1 MTTFRAWLERW
12 RRCGNFRQCACA
24 IIDFGWALA
33 HVLWVCRISVASVAL
48 GLLLF
53 NYAPQARD
61 LFRDVAG
68 HLNGTKLEPSIPLN
82 IVYAGGLWLTTL
94 LFWSIPVHTMA
105 RWSIRLYVRFR
116 PAGGL
121 PAVSTANLPKRN
133 QNLSCDQLWAAE
145 PYWRRVF
152 LITWVPRVLGALCF
166 ADLAYGL
173 YLTTGESFDPTIVR
187 TAQLTNT
194 QLYITVVVLV
204 LGVLAYALYVM
215 RHRLFAFL
223 NRRLRTTRFA
233 GAPLGIP
240 GVVGAI
246 AASAILLLFFFF
258 PQWSN
263 YQGRVVLAPL
273 VLGGWVPLLTFL
285 TAQSY
290 RCRIPVLTAITG
302 VAIVFSWWHDEHLVR
317 VLNQAPARDNPLT
330 FDQAVETWERTNNC
344 QGAPGNCPQP
354 IVVAAAGGA
363 SRAAFTMAS
372 TLGLFMDATCVPD
385 KPDDPA
391 KAVPCGGHPV
401 FSDRVFAISAVSGAA
416 VGAAVFAAALR
427 EYQDFPT
434 ASISPCKAMPRF
446 WWFWFRAEQPQ
457 SWRQCM
463 QAILANDFLAPAVLG
478 LAFRDQVPFAN
489 VLLEDRAAVLEDA
502 WSTTFGS
509 MVLPGLSRD
518 DANARGMDASFDAL
532 LPRASGPW
540 RPLLVLNGTS
550 TASGRRIVTSHL
562 PIGNGAH
569 PLFSDSYEM
578 RDLLTGAN
586 AGHKP
591 AVSIRLSTAALDSA
605 RFPLISPPGVIR
617 DRDGNFIDRV
627 VDGGYFENYGITSAT
642 EIAQALHDK
651 GLHPAILE
659 ITNDPI
665 SRRRIEQ
672 LDGNGD
678 LKPLLPE
685 DTEKLWLLDVS
696 APFLALYNTRS
707 SRGDLAVMQ
716 TGQASHD
723 SSNPIPFSQ
732 VTVYGE
738 PVDGAAN
745 ASSAQERPAK
755 YKDVSMSWW
764 MSKPMQEYIDWQL
777 VDPTL
782 SCGLQQKMLRRLCDW
797 LKPLAGTD
805 DGLAAR
811 CNSGL
816 DKSFTARPQLPPGCP
831 KS

>member
-1 MTTFRAWLERW
+1 MV
-12 RRCGNFRQCACA
+12 
-24 IIDFGWALA
+24 DFGWALA

-48 GLLLF
+48 GGLLF

-68 HLNGTKLEPSIPLN
+68 HLNGTKLEPSLLRN
-82 IVYAGGLWLTTL
+82 IVYAVGLWVTTL

-105 RWSIRLYVRFR
+105 RWSINLYVRFR
-116 PAGGL
+116 PTGGL
-121 PAVSTANLPKRN
+121 PEVSTSDLPQRDP
-133 QNLSCDQLWAAE
+133 NLSCNQIWATE

-173 YLTTGESFDPTIVR
+173 YLTTGESFDPTIIR
-187 TAQLTNT
+187 TAELTNT
-194 QLYITVVVLV
+194 QLYITVAVLL

-215 RHRLFAFL
+215 R
-223 NRRLRTTRFA
+223 RRLSTRFG

-240 GVVGAI
+240 GIVGALL
-246 AASAILLLFFFF
+246 ASGTLLLFFFF

-290 RCRIPVLTAITG
+290 RYRIPVLTAIAG
-302 VAIVFSWWHDEHLVR
+302 AAIVFSWWHDEHLVR
-317 VLNQAPARDNPLT
+317 VLNQAPERDNPLT
-330 FDQAVETWERTNNC
+330 FDQAIETWERTNNC
-344 QGAPGNCPQP
+344 HGAPDNCPQP

-401 FSDRVFAISAVSGAA
+401 FSDRVFAISAVSGGAL
-416 VGAAVFAAALR
+416 GAAVFAAALR

-434 ASISPCKAMPRF
+434 ASVSPCKDTSQF
-446 WWFWFRAEQPQ
+446 WFRSRFWFRAGQPQ

-463 QAILANDFLAPAVLG
+463 QAILADDFLAPAVLG
-478 LAFRDQVPFAN
+478 LAFRDQVPLAN
-489 VLLEDRAAVLEDA
+489 VWMEDRAAVLEDA
-502 WSTTFGS
+502 WSITFRS
-509 MVLPGLSRD
+509 MILPVLSD
-518 DANARGMDASFDAL
+518 EAANARGMDATFDAL
-532 LPRASGPW
+532 LPRPGGSW

-562 PIGNGAH
+562 PIGRGDD

-617 DRDGNFIDRV
+617 DRDGNFVDRV

-642 EIAQALHDK
+642 EIARALHDK
-651 GLHPAILE
+651 GLHPAILQ

-716 TGQASHD
+716 TGQASHN
-723 SSNPIPFSQ
+723 SSNPIPFSE

-745 ASSAQERPAK
+745 APSAQERPDK

-782 SCGLQQKMLRRLCDW
+782 SCGLQQKMLRRVCEW
-797 LKPLAGTD
+797 LKPQAGTD

-811 CNSGL
+811 CKSGL
-816 DKSFTARPQLPPGCP
+816 DKSFAPLPPSCQNHG
-831 KS
+831 S

>member
-1 MTTFRAWLERW
+1 
-12 RRCGNFRQCACA
+12 
-24 IIDFGWALA
+24 
-33 HVLWVCRISVASVAL
+33 
-48 GLLLF
+48 
-53 NYAPQARD
+53 
-61 LFRDVAG
+61 
-68 HLNGTKLEPSIPLN
+68 
-82 IVYAGGLWLTTL
+82 
-94 LFWSIPVHTMA
+94 
-105 RWSIRLYVRFR
+105 
-116 PAGGL
+116 
-121 PAVSTANLPKRN
+121 
-133 QNLSCDQLWAAE
+133 
-145 PYWRRVF
+145 
-152 LITWVPRVLGALCF
+152 
-166 ADLAYGL
+166 
-173 YLTTGESFDPTIVR
+173 
-187 TAQLTNT
+187 
-194 QLYITVVVLV
+194 
-204 LGVLAYALYVM
+204 
-215 RHRLFAFL
+215 
-223 NRRLRTTRFA
+223 
-233 GAPLGIP
+233 
-240 GVVGAI
+240 
-246 AASAILLLFFFF
+246 
-258 PQWSN
+258 
-263 YQGRVVLAPL
+263 
-273 VLGGWVPLLTFL
+273 
-285 TAQSY
+285 
-290 RCRIPVLTAITG
+290 
-302 VAIVFSWWHDEHLVR
+302 
-317 VLNQAPARDNPLT
+317 
-330 FDQAVETWERTNNC
+330 
-344 QGAPGNCPQP
+344 
-354 IVVAAAGGA
+354 
-363 SRAAFTMAS
+363 
-372 TLGLFMDATCVPD
+372 
-385 KPDDPA
+385 
-391 KAVPCGGHPV
+391 
-401 FSDRVFAISAVSGAA
+401 
-416 VGAAVFAAALR
+416 
-427 EYQDFPT
+427 
-434 ASISPCKAMPRF
+434 
-446 WWFWFRAEQPQ
+446 
-457 SWRQCM
+457 
-463 QAILANDFLAPAVLG
+463 
-478 LAFRDQVPFAN
+478 
-489 VLLEDRAAVLEDA
+489 
-502 WSTTFGS
+502 
-509 MVLPGLSRD
+509 
-518 DANARGMDASFDAL
+518 MDASFDAS

-562 PIGNGAH
+562 PIGSGAH

-665 SRRRIEQ
+665 SRRRIQQ

-716 TGQASHD
+716 TGQASHN

-782 SCGLQQKMLRRLCDW
+782 SCGLQQKMLRRVCDW